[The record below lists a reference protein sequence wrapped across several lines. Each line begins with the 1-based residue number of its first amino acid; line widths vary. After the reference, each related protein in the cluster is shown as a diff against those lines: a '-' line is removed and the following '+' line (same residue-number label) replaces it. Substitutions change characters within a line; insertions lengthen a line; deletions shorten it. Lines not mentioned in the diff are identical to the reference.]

1 MTTEEYTRLTNL
13 YMNDIYRVA
22 FSGCRNWQDAEDITQ
37 EVFEA
42 LLRYEKQAFRDEEHV
57 KRWLI
62 RVTVNKCKSMWRTPW
77 KRKVDLSDQEI
88 VSAEIEW
95 ENEQEEQL
103 FFALRKLPLKYA
115 QIVHLF
121 YFEDMK
127 IKEIADVTGLSE
139 TAVAT
144 RLQRARE
151 KLKTYLEESGL

>member
-1 MTTEEYTRLTNL
+1 MTTEEYTRFINL

-22 FSGCRNWQDAEDITQ
+22 FSGCRNRQDAEDITQ

-88 VSAEIEW
+88 VSAEMEW

-127 IKEIADVTGLSE
+127 IKEIADVTGISE

>member
-1 MTTEEYTRLTNL
+1 MTTEEYTRLVSL

-22 FSGCRNWQDAEDITQ
+22 FSGCRNRQDAEAVTQ
-37 EVFEA
+37 EVFAA
-42 LLRYEKQAFRDEEHV
+42 LLQDKNRTFLDEEHV

-62 RVTVNKCKSMWRTPW
+62 RVTVNKCKSMWRAPW
-77 KRKVDLSDQEI
+77 KRKVDLSDQETI
-88 VSAEIEW
+88 RNVPAW
-95 ENEQEEQL
+95 ENNQEEAL

-127 IKEIADVTGLSE
+127 IKEIAEVTGLSE
-139 TAVAT
+139 TAVTT

-151 KLKTYLEESGL
+151 KLKLYLEGSKA

>member
-1 MTTEEYTRLTNL
+1 MTTEEYTRFINL

-22 FSGCRNWQDAEDITQ
+22 FSGCRNRQDAEDITQ

-88 VSAEIEW
+88 VSAEMEW

>member
-1 MTTEEYTRLTNL
+1 MTTEEYTRLIHL
-13 YMNDIYRVA
+13 YMEDIYRVA
-22 FSGCRNWQDAEDITQ
+22 FSGCRNRQDAEDITQ

-42 LLRYEKQAFRDEEHV
+42 LLRDGKRTFLDDEHV

>member
-1 MTTEEYTRLTNL
+1 MTTEEYTRLINL

-22 FSGCRNWQDAEDITQ
+22 FSGCRNRQDAEDITQ

-42 LLRYEKQAFRDEEHV
+42 LLRYNKRAFLDDGHV
-57 KRWLI
+57 KRWLL
-62 RVTVNKCKSMWRTPW
+62 RVTVNKCKSMWRTSW
-77 KRKVDLSDQEI
+77 KRKVDLSDQEMI
-88 VSAEIEW
+88 RTETEW
-95 ENEQEEQL
+95 QSDQEEQL
-103 FFALRKLPLKYA
+103 FLALRKLPLKYA

-127 IKEIADVTGLSE
+127 IKEIAEVTRLSE

-151 KLKTYLEESGL
+151 KLKTYMEESEL